1 MADLLET
8 VTVTIGGQVFLG
20 WTDLAISA
28 GAEKAVR
35 QARLS
40 VVLQALTG
48 RKINGTPIGDAYERT
63 LASYRTFLAGM
74 KRISVGDEAV
84 ISAGGEP
91 IITGFVRDRDREIDA
106 DSGSATITIVSK
118 TADATESSIEHDTGH
133 IDDATLDKI
142 AKEFGKD
149 YTIIDKR
156 KSKGK
161 SAPHQIVPAETL
173 HKTLERVAR
182 RQGVLIYDDGDGAIV
197 LADKPEG
204 THAGGIVEGINI
216 QSASVNE
223 TEAGRYAKTVVR
235 GQSSKGHG
243 PGALRIEGIAR
254 DSSVRKRRTRILI
267 HEGDATSAD
276 LKKRAEWQAR
286 RAAGKGL
293 RMTVTVPGWRDAK
306 GKVWSPNWLV
316 QATSDRLD
324 IDQMMAVSSVDFM
337 QNDSEGTIARLSLV
351 DPRAFGDK
359 DPKGKRKSKV
369 SEPKGEVVV
378 VQ

>member
-1 MADLLET
+1 MAETLET
-8 VTVTIGGQVFLG
+8 VTVTIGGKLFVA
-20 WTDLAISA
+20 WTDIAISA
-28 GAEKAVR
+28 GSEKAVR
-35 QARLS
+35 QARMSIPISALS
-40 VVLQALTG
+40 SIA
-48 RKINGTPIGDAYERT
+48 I
-63 LASYRTFLAGM
+63 
-74 KRISVGDEAV
+74 GDEAV
-84 ISAGGEP
+84 VSAGTDP
-91 IITGFVRDRDREIDA
+91 ILTGFVRDRDREISEDA
-106 DSGSATITIVSK
+106 SSATISIVSK

-149 YTIIDKR
+149 FTIIDKR

-161 SAPHQIVPAETL
+161 PAPHQIVPAETL

-204 THAGGIVEGINI
+204 THAGGIAEGINI
-216 QSASVNE
+216 KSASVNE

-243 PGALRIEGIAR
+243 PGALRIEGIATDR
-254 DSSVRKRRTRILI
+254 SVRKHRTRILI

-306 GKVWSPNWLV
+306 GKIWSPNWLV

-324 IDQMMAVSSVDFM
+324 IDQMMAVSAVDFL
-337 QNDSEGTIARLSLV
+337 QSDGGGTIARLSLV

-359 DPKGKRKSKV
+359 DPKGKRKQKV
-369 SEPKGEVVV
+369 AVPKGEVMVRE
-378 VQ
+378 

>member
-1 MADLLET
+1 MTDLLET
-8 VTVTIGGQVFLG
+8 VTVTIGGKPFVG
-20 WTDLAISA
+20 WTAIAISA

-40 VVLQALTG
+40 LPIAL
-48 RKINGTPIGDAYERT
+48 IG
-63 LASYRTFLAGM
+63 
-74 KRISVGDEAV
+74 SVAVGATAV

-91 IITGFVRDRDREIDA
+91 VVTGYVRDRDREIDEES
-106 DSGSATITIVSK
+106 DSATLSIVSK

-133 IDDATLDKI
+133 IDDATLDRI
-142 AKEFGKD
+142 AKEFGKQ

-161 SAPHQIVPAETL
+161 PAPHQIVPAETL
-173 HKTLERVAR
+173 HRTLERVAR
-182 RQGVLIYDDGDGAIV
+182 RQGVLIYDDGAGDIV

-204 THAGGIVEGINI
+204 THAGGIAEGVNLK
-216 QSASVNE
+216 QGSVSE
-223 TEAGRYAKTVVR
+223 TESGRFAKTVVR

-243 PGALRIEGIAR
+243 AGALRIEGVAT
-254 DSSVRKRRTRILI
+254 DSSVREGRTRIIL

-276 LKKRAEWQAR
+276 LKTRAEWQAR

-293 RMTVTVPGWRDAK
+293 KATATVPGWRDAK
-306 GKVWSPNWLV
+306 DRIWSPNWLV
-316 QATSDRLD
+316 QMTSARLD
-324 IDQMMAVSSVDFM
+324 IDQLMAISSVDLT
-337 QNDSEGTIARLSLV
+337 QDDAVGTIARLTLV

-369 SEPKGEVVV
+369 AEPKGEVVV
-378 VQ
+378 VE

>member
-1 MADLLET
+1 MSDLLET
-8 VTVTIGGQVFLG
+8 VTVTIGGKRLVA
-20 WTDLAISA
+20 WTDITISA

-35 QARLS
+35 QARL
-40 VVLQALTG
+40 T
-48 RKINGTPIGDAYERT
+48 IPISAVT
-63 LASYRTFLAGM
+63 SIA
-74 KRISVGDEAV
+74 IGDEAV
-84 ISAGGEP
+84 ISAGGESVV
-91 IITGFVRDRDREIDA
+91 TGYVRDRDREIDG
-106 DSGSATITIVSK
+106 DSGSATISIVSK

-142 AKEFGKD
+142 AREFGKEF
-149 YTIIDKR
+149 TVIDKR
-156 KSKGK
+156 QSKGK
-161 SAPHQIVPAETL
+161 PAPHQIVPAETL

-182 RQGVLIYDDGDGAIV
+182 RQGVLIYDDGDGSIV

-204 THAGGIVEGINI
+204 THAGGIAEGVNLERG
-216 QSASVNE
+216 SVGE

-243 PGALRIEGIAR
+243 AGALRIEGVAS
-254 DSSVRKRRTRILI
+254 DGSVRKGRTRIIL

-293 RMTVTVPGWRDAK
+293 RMQATVTGWRDAK
-306 GKVWSPNWLV
+306 DRLWSPNWLV

-324 IDQMMAVSSVDFM
+324 IDQLMAISTVDFV
-337 QNDSEGTIARLSLV
+337 QNDGDGTIARLSLV

-359 DPKGKRKSKV
+359 DPKGKKKQKV
-369 SEPKGEVVV
+369 AEPKGEVVV
-378 VQ
+378 VE